1 MVIFLIQFQSK
12 QSKKPKQAASPKPEM
27 PLVTIA
33 KLTVHNYLLNSI
45 QVFKIYPKVIK
56 LKAKMSQYFNKV
68 ILAYLYSLKIKLK
81 QSPAIGLIT
90 AVKVEKRPSGSVG

>member
-1 MVIFLIQFQSK
+1 
-12 QSKKPKQAASPKPEM
+12 
-27 PLVTIA
+27 
-33 KLTVHNYLLNSI
+33 
-45 QVFKIYPKVIK
+45 
-56 LKAKMSQYFNKV
+56 MSQYFNKV